1 MKKNLLFLF
10 FIFISIFCSAQNNRK
25 AIDNIVQEELKAF
38 PEVGV
43 VIGISKG
50 SKTEYYAYGKQS
62 KESKEKMDSLTVFE
76 IGSATK
82 TFTSLLL
89 AQEIAK
95 GNIGAFDFIDTYLPS
110 GIRLNCEV
118 RKKVLLTDLATH
130 QSGLPTLSGDQY
142 FSDLIRKDPSNPFRS
157 VDENYLFQVL
167 KETDSLSG
175 YRQYQYNNYAFSL
188 LGNIL
193 ARKLKTPYESLVENQ
208 ILKPLNMNSTSFNT
222 LKTQNRAGLYNQQG
236 VPQQPMVLNRVN
248 PAGGLTSNAV
258 DLIRY
263 VKAYLKYKN
272 VAGPREVVE
281 KTYYED
287 SKRKLGLG
295 WEIGK
300 DFLEKDGDTFGNSSL
315 IRYSVKNQIG
325 MVVLSNHQNGKLVR
339 NLMNRIYDVVN
350 KL

>member
-1 MKKNLLFLF
+1 MNKNLLLLLF
-10 FIFISIFCSAQNNRK
+10 SFFAIFCSGQRNRS
-25 AIDNIVQEELKAF
+25 AIDKIVEEELKAF
-38 PEVGV
+38 PEVGL

-50 SKTEYYAYGKQS
+50 SKTEYYAYGTRS
-62 KESKEKMDSLTVFE
+62 KESKAKMDSLTVFE

-95 GNIGAFDFIDTYLPS
+95 GNMGAFDFIDSYLPS
-110 GIRLNCEV
+110 TIMLNCEV

-130 QSGLPTLSGDQY
+130 QSGLPNLSGDTY
-142 FSDLIRKDPSNPFRS
+142 FSDLIQQDPSNPFRF
-157 VDENYLFQVL
+157 VDENYLFKVL

-193 ARKLKTPYESLVENQ
+193 ERKLKIPYESLIEKQ
-208 ILKPLNMNSTSFNT
+208 ILKPLKMNSTSFNT

-236 VPQQPMVLNRVN
+236 VPQQPIVLNKVN

-258 DLIRY
+258 DLMRY
-263 VKAYLKYKN
+263 IKAYLFNKDFAAARA
-272 VAGPREVVE
+272 VTE

-295 WEIGK
+295 WEMGS

-325 MVVLSNHQNGKLVR
+325 MVVLSNHQNGRLVK
-339 NLMNRIYDVVN
+339 NLMNRIYQQF
-350 KL
+350 K